1 MHLPVETLD
10 DALHRLYP
18 LLLSA
23 PLVAGTTRGD
33 NRELLGV
40 SIEISKPRARLS
52 RTETRGKPFSSL
64 GELLW
69 YLSRDNK
76 LAFIEPF
83 VPAYRNESEDNVSVY
98 GGYGPRLFGQRGH
111 DQVANVLSILSD
123 RPTTRRAVI
132 QIFNA
137 EDLAAPHI
145 EIPCT
150 TTLQFFLREKKLE
163 MIAIMRSND
172 AYKGLPHDVFCFTMI
187 QELLARSLEA
197 EIGTYRHFAGSM
209 HLYSGDENDA
219 MRLTEEGLQSRI
231 EMPPMPHGDPWP
243 AVGAVM
249 NALERIRSHEQLDAS
264 TFGLDNYWSD
274 VIRLLQV
281 FAATGDA
288 SAIASLRK
296 TMASDCYKH
305 YIDTRARMPAK
316 MDR

>member
-132 QIFNA
+132 
-137 EDLAAPHI
+137 
-145 EIPCT
+145 
-150 TTLQFFLREKKLE
+150 
-163 MIAIMRSND
+163 
-172 AYKGLPHDVFCFTMI
+172 
-187 QELLARSLEA
+187 
-197 EIGTYRHFAGSM
+197 
-209 HLYSGDENDA
+209 
-219 MRLTEEGLQSRI
+219 
-231 EMPPMPHGDPWP
+231 
-243 AVGAVM
+243 
-249 NALERIRSHEQLDAS
+249 
-264 TFGLDNYWSD
+264 
-274 VIRLLQV
+274 
-281 FAATGDA
+281 
-288 SAIASLRK
+288 
-296 TMASDCYKH
+296 
-305 YIDTRARMPAK
+305 
-316 MDR
+316 